1 MSNEAK
7 LGTIP
12 KGDEGRDAVHVAIVP
27 ACAGEPLLIGS
38 PVRMNSKN
46 KAVACKAKDAIGVV
60 DPFIAQNQG
69 GIDRDSWFWLCLY
82 PKTITGLR
90 HVWEH
95 PWFDVVQKQKE
106 SEKWLRDFIASADC
120 PDYDTVIAAALGEHV
135 DEIEG
140 YGGPAYQISRY
151 GTESY
156 LTFLGRDAHSSIPP
170 EFWDHVE
177 NVTGKKCPVRAT
189 GFSCSC

>member
-27 ACAGEPLLIGS
+27 VTAAEALLSGS
-38 PVRMNSKN
+38 PVKINSEN
-46 KAVACKAKDAIGVV
+46 RAEACKAKDAIGVA
-60 DPFIAQNQG
+60 DPFRAQNNG
-69 GIDRDSWFWLCLY
+69 AIAKGSWFWLCLY

-135 DEIEG
+135 EGVEG
-140 YGGPAYQISRY
+140 YNATAYVVSRY
-151 GTESY
+151 GTGTY
-156 LTFLGRDAHSSIPP
+156 LHFHGRDAHSAIPP

-177 NVTGKKCPVRAT
+177 NVTGKKCPVRAN